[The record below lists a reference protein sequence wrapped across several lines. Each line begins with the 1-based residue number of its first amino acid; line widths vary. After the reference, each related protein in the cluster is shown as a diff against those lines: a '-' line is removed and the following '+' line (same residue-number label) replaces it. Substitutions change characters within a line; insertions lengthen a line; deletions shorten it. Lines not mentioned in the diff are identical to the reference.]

1 LSITI
6 RAVGQAGRRGATRR
20 VPNAAAML
28 GSIDDW
34 LPEAT
39 AGALHGHV
47 PGARTPDGA
56 IEIVLHP
63 AARPVRIE
71 ATDEGRVIVTAMTVP
86 VGPGYH
92 TYVASLLDRMGD
104 ELGITWA
111 KLATPPPGTPGRV
124 AASPAPSA
132 PDRTDGP
139 VGSEDAPASIDPTGA
154 FGSGDR
160 HDAERGHL
168 GWLRSALLAVRDAR
182 RQGATG
188 LHLATPPGVRF
199 TFDGAVATV
208 LGPRDDAWLERALAD
223 PRVAADVWPW
233 VADAMDARYLLGR
246 ALSQLWL
253 DVRWRSPVG
262 VEETELAD
270 GILATLRRAYPLEP
284 GLGWPWPEWR
294 ELLNLRDQPDPA
306 TRALLDRWAGPLV
319 DGPTTDGPAQIGYH
333 RQPVTIIHEGWALDV
348 PGSFTGHRTAEE
360 WTGGEAGRN
369 ITLAGTETAENG
381 HPMTADRF
389 LQQVAGHLGRDA
401 IEHDDGV
408 VQGRARLDSDTSS
421 GVEVATVEGFSAVRG
436 RGAAIRIEID
446 DPQDWKW
453 ALDTW
458 RGLRPA

>member
-1 LSITI
+1 
-6 RAVGQAGRRGATRR
+6 
-20 VPNAAAML
+20 M
-28 GSIDDW
+28 
-34 LPEAT
+34 
-39 AGALHGHV
+39 HGHV
-47 PGARTPDGA
+47 AGERTPDGA

-63 AARPVRIE
+63 AARPIRIE
-71 ATDEGRVIVTAMTVP
+71 ASDDGRVVVTAMTVP

-92 TYVASLLDRMGD
+92 TYVASLLDRLGG

-111 KLATPPPGTPGRV
+111 KLATPPPGVAGRV
-124 AASPAPSA
+124 TAAPGPS
-132 PDRTDGP
+132 
-139 VGSEDAPASIDPTGA
+139 DASASIDPTGA

-168 GWLRSALLAVRDAR
+168 GWLRSALTAVRGAR

-199 TFDGAVATV
+199 AFEGAVATV
-208 LGPRDDAWLERALAD
+208 LGPRDDAWLERALGD

-246 ALSQLWL
+246 ALSSLWL
-253 DVRWRSPVG
+253 DVRWRPPVG
-262 VEETELAD
+262 VEEVQLVD
-270 GILATLRRAYPLEP
+270 DILGTLRRAYPLEP
-284 GLGWPWPEWR
+284 GLAWPWREWR
-294 ELLNLRDQPDPA
+294 ELLQLRDLPDPA
-306 TRALLDRWAGPLV
+306 TRALLDRAAGPLV
-319 DGPTTDGPAQIGYH
+319 GGPEAEGTPLIGY
-333 RQPVTIIHEGWALDV
+333 RRRPVTIVHEGWALDV
-348 PGSFTGHRTAEE
+348 PGSFTGHRTSDE
-360 WTGGEAGRN
+360 WSGGEAGRN
-369 ITLAGTETAENG
+369 VTLAGTETAEGG
-381 HPMTADRF
+381 HPMSADRF
-389 LQQVAGHLGRDA
+389 LQQVASHLGRDA

-408 VQGRARLDSDTSS
+408 VSGRARLASDTSS